1 MVKLKKGIIIGV
13 HDMGS
18 MWSIDVS
25 EKFIKGKPSGKQ
37 TVIKGDW
44 RPIRDALN
52 DAFDISSSE
61 FPYVSKKKIYENAIG
76 QEIEFSPDSMG
87 IFGAEAWRPLNKKKF
102 SLSVDEVGRIKRLKE
117 VV

>member
-1 MVKLKKGIIIGV
+1 MKLKKGIITGV

-44 RPIRDALN
+44 RPIRDAL
-52 DAFDISSSE
+52 DSAFDIGSNE

-87 IFGAEAWRPLNKKKF
+87 IFGAEAWRPTGKKKF
-102 SLSVDEVGRIKRLKE
+102 SLSVDEAGRIKRLKE